1 MALIKYPLDTP
12 KSLHAFSGCKKTHRE
27 TDSTNIFLSVCDI
40 LYFSLVQRE
49 SRLPLQT
56 TMLWVWVS
64 PSYLFLFLL
73 SVTLSADLF
82 DILLPM
88 LNIYQEFVRNHQY
101 SLQVLANCKQNRDF
115 DKLLKQY
122 ESNAA
127 CEGRMLETFL
137 TYPMSQVF
145 PNERVYFFIVMSIYV
160 H

>member
-1 MALIKYPLDTP
+1 ML
-12 KSLHAFSGCKKTHRE
+12 KSLTL
-27 TDSTNIFLSVCDI
+27 LS
-40 LYFSLVQRE
+40 
-49 SRLPLQT
+49 LPL
-56 TMLWVWVS
+56 
-64 PSYLFLFLL
+64 
-73 SVTLSADLF
+73 ADLF

-137 TYPMSQVF
+137 TYPMFQVW
-145 PNERVYFFIVMSIYV
+145 PTQWYNSKCIYISY
-160 H
+160 